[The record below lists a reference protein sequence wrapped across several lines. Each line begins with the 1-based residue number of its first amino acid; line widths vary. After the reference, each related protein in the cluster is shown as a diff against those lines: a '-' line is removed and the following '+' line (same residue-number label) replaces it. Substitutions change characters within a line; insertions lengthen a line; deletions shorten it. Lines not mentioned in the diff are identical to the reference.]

1 MLKLCVV
8 SHHFYYTKSIKKTE
22 DLHEKKISAENV
34 FEKINNVITKLEN
47 LAAVGDN
54 FNDLI
59 CVEYVSKCNTHFNC
73 LQLQIDQNN

>member
-8 SHHFYYTKSIKKTE
+8 SHHFYYTKSIKKPE

>member
-8 SHHFYYTKSIKKTE
+8 PHHFYYTKSIKKKPRTCM
-22 DLHEKKISAENV
+22 KKISAENV

>member
-1 MLKLCVV
+1 M
-8 SHHFYYTKSIKKTE
+8 
-22 DLHEKKISAENV
+22 KKISAENV
-34 FEKINNVITKLEN
+34 FEIINNVITKLEN

-54 FNDLI
+54 FSDLI

>member
-1 MLKLCVV
+1 MK
-8 SHHFYYTKSIKKTE
+8 
-22 DLHEKKISAENV
+22 KKISAENV

-59 CVEYVSKCNTHFNC
+59 CVEYVSKCNTQFNC

>member
-1 MLKLCVV
+1 MQ
-8 SHHFYYTKSIKKTE
+8 KKKKNE
-22 DLHEKKISAENV
+22 DLKKIGRKCL

-59 CVEYVSKCNTHFNC
+59 CVEYVSECNTHSNC

>member
-1 MLKLCVV
+1 MKKKYQQKMSLK
-8 SHHFYYTKSIKKTE
+8 
-22 DLHEKKISAENV
+22 
-34 FEKINNVITKLEN
+34 KINNVITKLEN

>member
-1 MLKLCVV
+1 M
-8 SHHFYYTKSIKKTE
+8 
-22 DLHEKKISAENV
+22 KKISAQNV

-54 FNDLI
+54 FSDLI